1 MNKKR
6 RIVALIMAGL
16 LTASLSACVTTQQRP
31 PNPNGG
37 TEEPQTK
44 PQEHNKPSVVTWT
57 TVDETVY
64 VVASGITLVN
74 VDNATDTT
82 TARQLD
88 ALQRVSVGSNNQSI
102 VVKDGKKYYAESK
115 NLTNADLMGEV
126 FQTCAKTTMYATET
140 VRVRKYATSD
150 TECPQEQN

>member
-44 PQEHNKPSVVTWT
+44 PQEQNKPSVVTWT

-102 VVKDGKKYYAESK
+102 VVKDGKK
-115 NLTNADLMGEV
+115 
-126 FQTCAKTTMYATET
+126 
-140 VRVRKYATSD
+140 
-150 TECPQEQN
+150 